1 MFFFI
6 ICLSC
11 SQEPPSFTTVNWQE
25 TSDIFTCK
33 AISKVHWLTF
43 IVSLIQP
50 RFMEE
55 EEITKGELSGWDWPI
70 GKSVEIA
77 LTAERCRRA
86 QPTLDHI
93 ISSQTSMGNIWKVA
107 EQASKHCSSMV
118 AALLPVSRFL
128 SWASAVKSL
137 SVKL

>member
-1 MFFFI
+1 M
-6 ICLSC
+6 SC
-11 SQEPPSFTTVNWQE
+11 SQEPPSFTTLNWQE
-25 TSDIFTCK
+25 TSDIFTYK
-33 AISKVHWLTF
+33 AISKVHWLAF

-55 EEITKGELSGWDWPI
+55 EGSTKEEPSRWDWPI
-70 GKSVEIA
+70 GKSVEIS

-86 QPTLDHI
+86 QPILDHI
-93 ISSQTSMGNIWKVA
+93 ISRQTSMGSIWKVV

-128 SWASAVKSL
+128 SWAPFLAVKSL
-137 SVKL
+137 SGKL